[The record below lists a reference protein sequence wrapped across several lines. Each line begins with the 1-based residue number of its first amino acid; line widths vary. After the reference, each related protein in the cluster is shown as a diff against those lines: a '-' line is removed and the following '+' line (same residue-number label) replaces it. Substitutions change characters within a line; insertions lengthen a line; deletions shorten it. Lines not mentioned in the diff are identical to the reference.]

1 MSRTPPFLGL
11 DATRVSTQPTHEGP
25 LVSRP
30 FGVYVHVPFCAH
42 RCDYCAFA
50 TYADRDFL
58 MDDYVR
64 CVVQESKWAVDEG
77 LAPATSVFFGG
88 GTPSRLSPAQLLSIL
103 HAIPQTNDCE
113 VTVECNPED
122 ASLDRLLAYREGG
135 VNRMS
140 FGVQSTQPAVLAD
153 LGRRHGTMA
162 HEEVS
167 RAVHQAGFT
176 TWNMDLIVGSRAE
189 TLDDVRATL
198 ADLLGLEF
206 APPHISCYALT
217 PEPATPLG
225 RDPARHPDEDAT
237 ADAYDLVGQV
247 LESHGYEWEE
257 ISNWAKPGHECR
269 HNHVYWDHDD
279 YAGFGSAAHS
289 HQHGRRSW
297 NVRTPDRYIAMVDS
311 GERPLGGEEV
321 LDEDTQQFERDS
333 LALRTRRGVAVEA
346 FDSRDEIAHLI
357 RVRDGQVTLAPSGR
371 LLANQV
377 IVRLKSGG

>member
-1 MSRTPPFLGL
+1 M
-11 DATRVSTQPTHEGP
+11 
-25 LVSRP
+25 
-30 FGVYVHVPFCAH
+30 HVPFCAH

-50 TYADRDFL
+50 TYADRDHL
-58 MDDYVR
+58 MDDYVDA
-64 CVVQESKWAVDEG
+64 VIQEIGWAREAG
-77 LAPATSVFFGG
+77 LASASSVFFGG
-88 GTPSRLSPAQLLSIL
+88 GTPSRLEPEQLLRIL
-103 HAIPQTNDCE
+103 DALPREEDCE

-122 ASLDRLLAYREGG
+122 ASVERLSAYRRGG
-135 VNRMS
+135 VTRMS

-167 RAVHQAGFT
+167 RAVHEAGFS

-198 ADLLGLEF
+198 SDLLGLSF

-225 RDPARHPDEDAT
+225 QDPARHPDEDQT
-237 ADAYDLVGQV
+237 ADAYDLVAAT
-247 LESHGYEWEE
+247 LEANGYEWEE

-279 YAGFGSAAHS
+279 YRGFGSAAHS
-289 HQHGRRSW
+289 HEHGRRFW
-297 NVRTPDRYIAMVDS
+297 NVRTPDRYIAMVRA
-311 GERPLGGEEV
+311 GEMPLGGEET
-321 LDEDTQQFERDS
+321 LDASTQAFERDS
-333 LALRTRRGVAVEA
+333 LALRTRHGVPLEA
-346 FDSRDEIAHLI
+346 FESLEEISHLVNVNEG
-357 RVRDGQVTLAPSGR
+357 RVTLAPSGR

-377 IVRLKSGG
+377 IVRLRSSN